1 MGSKCQNLPPKMVTV
16 SRRLSP
22 RRAGVIISICI
33 VTVFLGLVS
42 TVVAQEAS
50 GTSKVPAVE
59 MVEPLPPA
67 MWSSSSEEILS
78 VPTAATIVSPPTVV
92 EYYEPSLRYL
102 EEEDGYV
109 SPSIPEEDIHPFRV
123 PTRMPSL
130 PVGAGKSLPG
140 GQIVSAAGRPGIN
153 EGKISTE
160 NASDTNTLT
169 AAALVVFPVL
179 LTVVG
184 YFAVRLYRRY
194 GAKLIHSL
202 CLWSVL
208 AIL

>member
-1 MGSKCQNLPPKMVTV
+1 MLNPHGEQMSKSTPKMVTL
-16 SRRLSP
+16 SRRRSP
-22 RRAGVIISICI
+22 HRAAVIIFICI

-59 MVEPLPPA
+59 MVEPQSPA
-67 MWSSSSEEILS
+67 TRSTSSEEILS
-78 VPTAATIVSPPTVV
+78 VPTAATTVSPPTVV

-160 NASDTNTLT
+160 NTSDTNTLT

-184 YFAVRLYRRY
+184 YFAMRLYRR
-194 GAKLIHSL
+194 
-202 CLWSVL
+202 
-208 AIL
+208 